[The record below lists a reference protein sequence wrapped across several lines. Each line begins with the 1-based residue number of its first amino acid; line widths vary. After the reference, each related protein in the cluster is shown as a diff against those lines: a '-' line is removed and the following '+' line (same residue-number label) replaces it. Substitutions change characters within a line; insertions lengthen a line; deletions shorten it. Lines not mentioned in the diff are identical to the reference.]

1 MKWLFN
7 FLHWLGSL
15 FGLAS
20 SGFELSA
27 EKVIQPKVSFGKK
40 RDFVKAKQKFRKY
53 NASYKKRKIIQRSGR
68 RENKRS

>member
-20 SGFELSA
+20 SSFELSA

-40 RDFVKAKQKFRKY
+40 RDFVEAKQKFRKY

>member
-40 RDFVKAKQKFRKY
+40 RDFVEAKQKFRKY

>member
-27 EKVIQPKVSFGKK
+27 EKMIQPKVSFGKK
-40 RDFVKAKQKFRKY
+40 A
-53 NASYKKRKIIQRSGR
+53 
-68 RENKRS
+68 